1 MSLMESAMEECRM
14 IDQISVPDGQGG
26 TVPVWKDGAEFRAAI
41 SFTSSVQARMAE
53 KLGVTALYTVTTK
66 KNVNLQYRQV
76 FRRLSDGKIFRV
88 QSDGDDLHTP
98 DVAALDMR
106 NVTAEEYT
114 LPNE

>member
-1 MSLMESAMEECRM
+1 MSLLEDVMVKCKM
-14 IDQISVPDGQGG
+14 IDQISMPDGQGG
-26 TVPVWKDGAEFRAAI
+26 TVPVWVDGAEFPAAI
-41 SFTSSVQARMAE
+41 AFTSSVQARMAE

-76 FRRLSDGKIFRV
+76 FRRLTDGKIFRV
-88 QSDGDDLHTP
+88 TSDGDDLHTP